1 MRIMKKMFIVAG
13 VFVLFSLQGFCQS
26 KKFQDI
32 KGRWTI
38 IGEQGP
44 EISLE
49 IIDSADMVLTYMGE
63 EKKMLNYKIDFS
75 KSPAWFDFSVKDT
88 TSSILNV
95 KSIIEIV
102 NESLI
107 KWQLFVDEDRPD
119 HFSSSKGELF
129 YLKREKINANSNA
142 VSLSKE

>member
-1 MRIMKKMFIVAG
+1 MKRIFTVAG
-13 VFVLFSLQGFCQS
+13 VFILFSFPGVCQS

-32 KGRWTI
+32 VGRWTV
-38 IGEQGP
+38 IGELGQ
-44 EISLE
+44 EVHLE
-49 IIDSADMVLTYMGE
+49 IIDSSDIMLTYMGE

>member
-1 MRIMKKMFIVAG
+1 MKKIFIVAG
-13 VFVLFSLQGFCQS
+13 VFILFSLPGFCQS

-32 KGRWTI
+32 IGRWTV

-44 EISLE
+44 EVRLE
-49 IIDSADMVLTYMGE
+49 IIDSADIMLTYMGE

-95 KSIIEIV
+95 KSIIEVINDGV
-102 NESLI
+102 I

-119 HFSSSKGELF
+119 HFSSGKGELF
-129 YLKREKINANSNA
+129 YLKRATKNPNT
-142 VSLSKE
+142 VSLTIREQ